1 MAILL
6 LVIQLP
12 GCVHASNKIKHKEQ
26 TRQMATRKADYKVAE
41 PIINR
46 WSSRAMSGESVSHD
60 ELMSLFEAA
69 RWAPSSYNNQPW
81 RFIYATRDGK
91 DWQKFM
97 DLLVPFNQMWC
108 KNAGALVVITSS
120 NNFTDAVPNPSVV
133 GTPSNTHSF
142 DTGAAF
148 QNMGLQGYLNGL
160 VVHGMAGFDYAK
172 AKEVLNIPDD
182 YTVEAMVAVGKP
194 GDVKDLPVD
203 FQKGELPTGRKPVS
217 EIVFEGKF
225 GNNLTK

>member
-1 MAILL
+1 
-6 LVIQLP
+6 
-12 GCVHASNKIKHKEQ
+12 
-26 TRQMATRKADYKVAE
+26 MATRKADYKVAE

-81 RFIYATRDGK
+81 RFIYATRGSK

-133 GTPSNTHSF
+133 GTPSGTHSF

-172 AKEVLNIPDD
+172 AKEELNIPDD
-182 YTVEAMVAVGKP
+182 YTVEAMVAIGKP
-194 GDVKDLPVD
+194 GDVKDLPAD
-203 FQKGELPTGRKPVS
+203 FQKGELPSGRKPVS
-217 EIVFEGKF
+217 ELAFEGKF
-225 GNNLTK
+225 SNNLTK